1 MEIQA
6 IGIAVSA
13 VPGLVYSSRQWD
25 VT

>member
-6 IGIAVSA
+6 VGIAVSA

-25 VT
+25 VK